1 MTQGKRKD
9 QYEKSASVAG
19 WSIVALFF
27 LLVVIFTAKDCH
39 GQKPGWLVVIE
50 TENKTTIK
58 RFTDE
63 ADVLRVVSLYF
74 PGLEKNISGQKFF
87 EVRTEKVTIYVER
100 KRVVET
106 RRGKLKFRK
115 EKR

>member
-1 MTQGKRKD
+1 MQGKRKD
-9 QYEKSASVAG
+9 QYEKSAQVAG
-19 WSIVALFF
+19 WAIAALFF
-27 LLVVIFTAKDCH
+27 LLVIIFTAKDCH
-39 GQKPGWLVVIE
+39 GQKQGWLVAITTE
-50 TENKTTIK
+50 TGKTTVK

-63 ADVLRVVSLYF
+63 ANVLRVVSLYF
-74 PGLEKNISGQKFF
+74 PSLGKNIFGQKFF